1 MSQSKSYIAVDLGA
15 ESGRVMLGT
24 VSESKLE
31 LVEMHRFGNGPTEVD
46 GSLRWDFGKLFAEI
60 KTGIAKAAK
69 AAGEPV
75 AGIGVDTWGVDFG
88 LVDGQGELIEWPY
101 HYRDARTNG
110 MMEKAFAL
118 MPKREIYENS
128 GIQFMQL
135 NTLYQLLALRMANA
149 PALKKAKHLIFMA
162 DLVSYFLSGKIYAEY
177 SLASTSQFVDMRI
190 GRWSHAIFSKLSLPM
205 DIMPQL
211 VAPGTVVGQVKPS
224 LAKELGCGL
233 VPVIATGSH
242 DTADAVAAVP
252 FKDKTSAYL
261 SCGTWSLLG
270 VETPK
275 AIIND
280 TTFKYDFTNEGGVL
294 NTVRLLKNVMGLW
307 LVQTCRKQWQSEGA
321 DLSYSQITQMATAA
335 KPFAA
340 YIAPNHPDFLAPGD
354 MPARINKL
362 LESTGQK
369 AISDR
374 GQMIRV
380 ILESLAL
387 NYRWGIEKLEDIT
400 GTKISTLHMVGGG
413 IQNELLCQFAADA
426 CGRKVVAGPIEATAS
441 GNIIMQAIATGQL
454 KNLQEGRDIVRA
466 SFDVKEYTAKDTALW
481 DAQYQKIKHIF

>member
-1 MSQSKSYIAVDLGA
+1 MAQSRNYIAVDLGA

-31 LVEMHRFGNGPTEVD
+31 LREMHRFGNGPTEVD
-46 GSLRWDFGKLFAEI
+46 GSLRWDFGKLFSEI
-60 KTGIAKAAK
+60 KAGIAKAAK
-69 AAGEPV
+69 AAGGPV

-88 LVDGQGELIEWPY
+88 LVDAKGELIEWPY

-118 MPKREIYENS
+118 MPKRDIYENS

-135 NTLYQLLALRMANA
+135 NTLYQLLALRMASS
-149 PALKKAKHLIFMA
+149 PALKKTKHMIFMA
-162 DLVSYFLSGKIYAEY
+162 DLVSYFLSGEIFAEY
-177 SLASTSQFVDMRI
+177 SLASTSQFMDMKT
-190 GRWSHAIFSKLSLPM
+190 GKWSDAIFRKLSLPM
-205 DIMPQL
+205 EIMPRL
-211 VAPGTVVGQVKPS
+211 VAPGTVVGKVKPT
-224 LAKELGCGL
+224 LAKELGCGEI
-233 VPVIATGSH
+233 PVIATGSH

-252 FKDKTSAYL
+252 FKEKTSAYL

-275 AIIND
+275 AVIND
-280 TTFKYDFTNEGGVL
+280 TTFKYDFTNEGGVQ
-294 NTVRLLKNVMGLW
+294 NTIRLLKNVMGLW
-307 LVQTCRKQWQSEGA
+307 LVQTCRKQWQSEGV
-321 DLSYSQITQMATAA
+321 DLSYSEITEMATAA

-340 YIAPNHPDFLAPGD
+340 YVAPNHSDFLAPGD
-354 MPARINKL
+354 MPSRINKY

-369 AISDR
+369 PISDK

-387 NYRWGIEKLEDIT
+387 NYRWGMEKLEDIT
-400 GTKISTLHMVGGG
+400 GTKITTLHMVGGG
-413 IQNELLCQFAADA
+413 IQNELLCQFAASA
-426 CGRKVVAGPIEATAS
+426 GGRKVIAGPIEATAS

-454 KNLQEGRDIVRA
+454 ASLQQGRDIVRA
-466 SFDVKEYTAKDTALW
+466 SFDVKEYTPKDAAAW
-481 DAQYQKIKHIF
+481 NKQYEKIKHIF

>member
-1 MSQSKSYIAVDLGA
+1 MTQSSNYIAVDLGA
-15 ESGRVMLGT
+15 ESGRVMLGR
-24 VSESKLE
+24 VSETRLE
-31 LVEMHRFGNGPTEVD
+31 LEEIHRFSNGPTEVD

-60 KTGIAKAAK
+60 KTGIGKAAK
-69 AAGEPV
+69 TADGPV

-88 LVDGQGELIEWPY
+88 LLDAKGELIEWPY

-118 MPKREIYENS
+118 MPKRQIYENS

-135 NTLYQLLALRMANA
+135 NTLYQLLALRIADSSS
-149 PALKKAKHLIFMA
+149 LKRAKNLVFMA
-162 DLVSYFLSGKIYAEY
+162 DLVSFFLCGQIYAEY
-177 SLASTSQFVDMRI
+177 SLASTSQFMDMRM
-190 GRWSHAIFSKLSLPM
+190 GRWSDAIFKKLSLPVE
-205 DIMPQL
+205 IMPRL
-211 VAPGTVVGQVKPS
+211 VMPGTLICK
-224 LAKELGCGL
+224 LRAEIAKELGCERIT
-233 VPVIATGSH
+233 VIATGSH

-252 FKDKTSAYL
+252 FKEKTSAYL

-280 TTFKYDFTNEGGVL
+280 ATFKYDFTNEGGVQ
-294 NTVRLLKNVMGLW
+294 NTIRLLKNVMGLW
-307 LVQTCRKQWQSEGA
+307 LVQTCRRQWHSEGSA
-321 DLSYSQITQMATAA
+321 FSYAQMAEMAA
-335 KPFAA
+335 AARPFAA

-354 MPARINKL
+354 MPSRINQYL
-362 LESTGQK
+362 RSTGQQTITDK
-369 AISDR
+369 

-387 NYRWGIEKLEDIT
+387 NYRWVMEKLEDIT
-400 GTKISTLHMVGGG
+400 GTKINTLHMVGGG

-426 CGRKVVAGPIEATAS
+426 GGRKVVAGPIEATAS

-454 KNLQEGRDIVRA
+454 KSLQQGRDIVGA
-466 SFDVKEYTAKDTALW
+466 SFDVKEYTPAEAARW
-481 DAQYQKIKHIF
+481 DMQYEKIKHIF